1 MNIYQINQAIMDL
14 VDPETGEILD
24 WEAFDALQMAR
35 EDKIENVACWYKN
48 LTAEAAAIRQEEL
61 NLQKRRKAVEKLA
74 ETREKWLEKHLDGQ
88 KFETARC
95 AITFRKTTKVELE
108 DEAAVINWAQRNA
121 RDDILKYTDPT
132 VNKAELAKVLKAEVD
147 VPGAALVTG
156 LSMGVK

>member
-1 MNIYQINQAIMDL
+1 MNIYQIDQEILNL
-14 VDPETGEILD
+14 VDPETGEIMD

-35 EDKIENVACWYKN
+35 EAKIENVACWYKN
-48 LTAEAAAIRQEEL
+48 LVAEAAAIRQEEL

-74 ETREKWLEKHLDGQ
+74 ETREAWLEKHLDGQ

-95 AITFRKTTKVELE
+95 SITFRKTTKVELE
-108 DEAAVINWAQRNA
+108 DEAAVIEWAQLHN
-121 RDDILKYTDPT
+121 RDDVLKYAAPS
-132 VNKAELAKVLKAEVD
+132 VNKTELTKVLKAEVE